1 MKRYYIPFEHLTV
14 AIIHQGVELGKF
26 YWIIQRFPWPGGEG
40 GKYFMATPYAD
51 EGDAR
56 THATELEVGEGKL
69 LDMRTDLPRIDELL
83 HAASGYKIFVNTHHD
98 PDWSKTTLRTYR
110 NNITNFMRSQHKMK
124 VDRDAGVDITFTF
137 RFGRLMA
144 KVVSGD
150 NGAEFYAYDMIK

>member
-14 AIIHQGVELGKF
+14 ELIKDGIKLSKF

-40 GKYFMATPYAD
+40 GKYFMATPYTD
-51 EGDAR
+51 EIEAH
-56 THATELEVGEGKL
+56 THATELEVGEGKM
-69 LDMRTDLPRIDELL
+69 LDMRTDMVRIEELL
-83 HAASGYKIFVNTHHD
+83 HATSGYKIFVNTHKD
-98 PDWSKTTLRTYR
+98 LDWSKTTLRTYR

-124 VDRDAGVDITFTF
+124 VDRDAGVDIEFTF

-150 NGAEFYAYDMIK
+150 NHAEFYAYDLVK